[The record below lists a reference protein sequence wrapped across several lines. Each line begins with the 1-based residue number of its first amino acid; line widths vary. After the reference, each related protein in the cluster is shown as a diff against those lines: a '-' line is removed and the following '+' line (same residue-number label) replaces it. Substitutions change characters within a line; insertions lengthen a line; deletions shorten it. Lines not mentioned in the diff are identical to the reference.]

1 MTFLI
6 IISYFAHVGTTFA
19 SQPEDEWV
27 AYPLN
32 ISHLSDPLAVSGY
45 SPSQIRK
52 AYNLLS
58 SGGNGTTI
66 AIVIAFHTPSILNDL
81 TVFSNQFGLPPPT
94 SSNFEVHKMATYIAT
109 DSDWGQEAALD
120 VEWAHAIAPDA
131 KILLVEAISNS
142 GSDLLAA
149 IDYATSRPNVVA
161 VSMSW
166 GGSEDYDDNTNNAY
180 FNKPGIAFFAASG
193 DDGSG
198 VMWPSSSP
206 NVIAVGGTTL
216 NLASDGTV
224 ISEIGW
230 SGSGGGIS
238 TYEDIPAYQISYG
251 LNISKRAVPDISY
264 NADPQTGVAT
274 YFNSRW
280 YKVGGTS
287 AGAPQWAAI
296 HALGRSVT
304 NINLY
309 QKAKLAYASYFRDIT
324 LGSNGGYNAAV
335 GYDYVTGLGSPL
347 TVNYLSTVEVFPTS
361 GSPESTVMLN
371 GTGFTANSN
380 VSISYLNALTS
391 TWVPIS
397 DNVTTTP
404 AFQFNYNLTV
414 PDLMQSNPAGDNPQL
429 FDNIFFKAIDNGNGY
444 SCITSVPYTEW
455 RRGLTRIGNANATGV
470 FGNNTDLTS
479 TVFVQAGEVFAVS
492 GKWFSPGDLA
502 FLYDGT
508 LSLGSAVADGNGA
521 FNANLILPT
530 SAGAGTHNITVN
542 DANTNFVF
550 YAARLPI
557 ISADYDGY
565 WHSSDY
571 TINLQSD
578 GTGVSQIYYHIN
590 GASTRSVNVNGQPLI
605 TTEGGSNTLEY
616 WGIWSNGLVNVE
628 LPHRTLTDIKL
639 DKTMPEGSIQI
650 NNGSTSTQSTLVT
663 LNITTADLFSGIH
676 KIRFSNDDVWDT
688 EQWETP
694 TSSKN
699 WLLTD
704 GNGVKTVY
712 FQIQDNAGLL
722 STVNS
727 SILLAVVQPMSH
739 PTTEPSNNPSVIPEY
754 TTLTIIIF
762 IIATTVTLITL
773 TYTRKNVRNKK
784 F

>member
-1 MTFLI
+1 MSPAFIYNLI
-6 IISYFAHVGTTFA
+6 NDGVDSGSYIGGAINLIRGVGICSLAKMPYNAADYRSWPSEQAWREAAFYRGSNDTVNIMSLQNDAELGNVKNWIASGNLAIISIDAYKIQDKTWGWSLLTNNDMLTLDNYNNPQANHAVTIVGYNNNFSYTEQGQTRYGAFKIANSWGIPSLPSPFSWEHILDGYFWISYAAMKQQINYCNVFTDKTNYNPELLATFRINHAKRSDCTVVIGLGTPTRTITSKNFNDYV
-19 SQPEDEWV
+19 SGG
-27 AYPLN
+27 AYPFCSN
-32 ISHLSDPLAVSGY
+32 
-45 SPSQIRK
+45 K
-52 AYNLLS
+52 
-58 SGGNGTTI
+58 
-66 AIVIAFHTPSILNDL
+66 IV
-81 TVFSNQFGLPPPT
+81 
-94 SSNFEVHKMATYIAT
+94 
-109 DSDWGQEAALD
+109 LD
-120 VEWAHAIAPDA
+120 
-131 KILLVEAISNS
+131 
-142 GSDLLAA
+142 
-149 IDYATSRPNVVA
+149 
-161 VSMSW
+161 
-166 GGSEDYDDNTNNAY
+166 
-180 FNKPGIAFFAASG
+180 
-193 DDGSG
+193 
-198 VMWPSSSP
+198 
-206 NVIAVGGTTL
+206 
-216 NLASDGTV
+216 
-224 ISEIGW
+224 ISEFK
-230 SGSGGGIS
+230 
-238 TYEDIPAYQISYG
+238 EAMPAF
-251 LNISKRAVPDISY
+251 Y
-264 NADPQTGVAT
+264 NQPF
-274 YFNSRW
+274 YL
-280 YKVGGTS
+280 KVSDGGTS
-287 AGAPQWAAI
+287 TTGTITYFAIGNTTAPGTPLLTRQ
-296 HALGRSVT
+296 GQSV
-304 NINLY
+304 
-309 QKAKLAYASYFRDIT
+309 
-324 LGSNGGYNAAV
+324 
-335 GYDYVTGLGSPL
+335 
-347 TVNYLSTVEVFPTS
+347 YLSLNYSSAPTIFTVSPTS
-361 GSPESTVMLN
+361 GPSGGLVTLD
-371 GTGFTANSN
+371 GLGFTANSSAN
-380 VSISYLNALTS
+380 LSYLNPVTS
-391 TWVPIS
+391 TWIPLIN
-397 DNVTTTP
+397 NVQTNSSY
-404 AFQFNYNLTV
+404 QFTYSFNV
-414 PDLMQSNPAGDNPQL
+414 PDLMQSNPTGDNSQIS
-429 FDNIFFKAIDNGNGY
+429 DSIIFKAIDNGNGF

-571 TINLQSD
+571 TINLQCD

-590 GASTRSVNVNGQPLI
+590 GASTKSVNVNGQPLI
-605 TTEGGSNTLEY
+605 TTEGDSNTLEY
-616 WGIWSNGLVNVE
+616 WGIWSNGLANIE
-628 LPHRTLTDIKL
+628 LPHRTLTGVKL

-650 NNGSTSTQSTLVT
+650 NNGSASTPSTLVT
-663 LNITTADLFSGIH
+663 LSITTTDSLSGIH
-676 KIRFSNDDVWDT
+676 QIRFSNDGIWDT

-754 TTLTIIIF
+754 TTLTIIIL
-762 IIATTVTLITL
+762 IITATVTLLTL